1 VSDSDKDR
9 ARKAAEAALR
19 EYVDAATVS
28 FDVFLP
34 LFAAFAIAN
43 KTRSHTRF
51 LDLVYQLLC
60 LRFAHE
66 RTGRRFTK
74 MGTRA
79 YSKEDRA
86 TTLAMLYI
94 SSGKSQEEFARQA
107 AEYNSGQARPYRL
120 GTQTTD
126 EKAMLRALKR
136 ALHNHPEYVANK
148 KKWRE
153 IMIAGGYFLRGH
165 NFKILS

>member
-1 VSDSDKDR
+1 VSDS
-9 ARKAAEAALR
+9 AAEALR
-19 EYVDAATVS
+19 EYVDAATHLY
-28 FDVFLP
+28 DMDLP
-34 LFAAFAIAN
+34 LFAAFAVAN
-43 KTRSHTRF
+43 KTRSHTHF

-60 LRFAHE
+60 LRYGHE

-86 TTLAMLYI
+86 TTLAVLYI
-94 SSGKSQEEFARQA
+94 SSGKSQEEFARWA
-107 AEYNSGQARPYRL
+107 AEYNSGQVRPYRL
-120 GTQTTD
+120 GTQTTN

-148 KKWRE
+148 KKLRE
-153 IMIAGGYFLRGH
+153 MMIAAGPFPPGT
-165 NFKILS
+165 